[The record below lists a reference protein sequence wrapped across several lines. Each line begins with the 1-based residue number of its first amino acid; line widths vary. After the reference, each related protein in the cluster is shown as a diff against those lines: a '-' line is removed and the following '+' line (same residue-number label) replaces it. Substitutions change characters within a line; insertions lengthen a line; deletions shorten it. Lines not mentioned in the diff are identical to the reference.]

1 MRKENIMN
9 HRIDFERNILSNY
22 RGSILL
28 NIIVMI
34 VIFSSIISAVVY
46 MSSSSMRQAV
56 SSNQSTNAWNMAE
69 ACYRLLSVNYMNTT
83 DANNTQNADDDK
95 AIYLRNV
102 NNRTYVIPNNGSC
115 TLTIRPYWFYNAAAT
130 STGTNI
136 SVQLPGTAPTNFIMP
151 GSGQVKLGDAPGI
164 GVKSYTNGVFN
175 NSTGVFTCSFST
187 NTTLNRGDSVYLVLN
202 PNANQ
207 TLVPGSNLTL
217 NLGNF
222 AASAF
227 PAKDGL
233 IEIGTQT
240 RLYRYGTAAQTS
252 GGTTMTLTNLQYAV
266 QRSVASE
273 NTFSTPVAS
282 ATIVTFK
289 KYIAVQSR
297 GQVGAE
303 ERLMRFNQPIT
314 DSLAPLDPV
323 IAKLDTISQLNANFS
338 RDSSISSYT
347 VASLGTSGGG
357 SAAFS
362 IINSLS
368 TTGSGANAYK
378 CGAFWY
384 SNTSL
389 MNTQWTSASNLLSY
403 DVQLKTATGKFLLH
417 GTLGLALRAK
427 KVSSSSQPDNY
438 FGLTFMKYSLPNL
451 FFTTGSRKINPG
463 DSIVGVS
470 SGATGIVQGDPEITS
485 GSWDTGNARGKIRFT
500 SVTGSFSNSEWL
512 RVGGVN
518 LARMDGTNYFPAATD
533 FIPNEIKPKPSD
545 FSPARYNIGS
555 LLLVLWER
563 KSDGTFRWLAYK
575 DITNDD
581 YAKGLQDWNAPD
593 GSCTANCVESD
604 GQIINDNAS
613 IYVRIQERKVDLGS
627 GTPVKVNDINL
638 FYGDASS
645 RYTTPARPGNV
656 NAYDIKE
663 LRRRYAVANPF
674 VPVWAPSFLT
684 QWEQNVDF
692 FSHIESGTPIGSQP
706 QFQWDAVN
714 PNISSSAISVLRICD
729 DSTTYCASAANGTLR
744 TSHLVTPDSG
754 TYAQPEIG
762 MLACGNLRESPDYAT
777 AGFAEFAFKMSSA
790 GGSLTGGFIN
800 TSLSW

>member
-1 MRKENIMN
+1 MRHVTIMN
-9 HRIDFERNILSNY
+9 HRS
-22 RGSILL
+22 GSILL
-28 NIIVMI
+28 NIIVII

-69 ACYRLLSVNYMNTT
+69 ACYRLLSANYINTT
-83 DANNTQNADDDK
+83 DANNTLNADDDK
-95 AIYLRNV
+95 AIFLRNV

-130 STGTNI
+130 STGRNI
-136 SVQLPGTAPTNFIMP
+136 SVQLPGTAPTNFNMP
-151 GSGQVKLGDAPGI
+151 SSGQVKLGETPGI
-164 GVKSYTNGVFN
+164 GVKSYTSGVFN
-175 NSTGVFTCSFST
+175 NSTGVFTCSFAS
-187 NTTLNRGDSVYLVLN
+187 NTTLNKGDSVYLVLN

-217 NLGNF
+217 NLANF
-222 AASAF
+222 TASSF
-227 PAKDGL
+227 PTKDGL

-240 RLYRYGTAAQTS
+240 RLYRYSTVEQTS
-252 GGTTMTLTNLQYAV
+252 SGAIITLTNLQYAV

-273 NTFSTPVAS
+273 NTFSTPVAP

-289 KYIAVQSR
+289 KYIAIQSR

-303 ERLMRFNQPIT
+303 QRTMRFNQAIT
-314 DSLAPLDPV
+314 DSLAPMDPV
-323 IAKLDTISQLNANFS
+323 IAKLDTIAQLNANFS
-338 RDSSISSYT
+338 RDASITNYN
-347 VASLGTSGGG
+347 VANLGISGGG

-368 TTGSGANAYK
+368 TTGSGVNAYK

-384 SNTSL
+384 SKPDL
-389 MNTQWTSASNLLSY
+389 INTQWTSAGNLLSY
-403 DVQLKTATGKFLLH
+403 DVQLKTATGKSLLN
-417 GTLGLALRAK
+417 GALGLALRAK
-427 KVSSSSQPDNY
+427 KVTATSQPDTY
-438 FGLTFMKYSLPNL
+438 FGLTFMKYNLPNL
-451 FFTTGSRKINPG
+451 FFTTGSKEIKPG
-463 DSIVGVS
+463 ESVVGVS
-470 SGATGIVQGDPEITS
+470 SGATGIVQGAPEITS
-485 GSWDTGNARGKIRFT
+485 GSWDAGNARGKIRFT
-500 SVTGSFSNSEWL
+500 SVTGSFSNNEWL
-512 RVGGVN
+512 RVGTVN
-518 LARMDGTNYFPAATD
+518 LARMDGANYFPSAID
-533 FIPNEIKPKPSD
+533 YIPNGIKPMPSD

-613 IYVRIQERKVDLGS
+613 LYVRIQERKVDLGS
-627 GTPVKVNDINL
+627 GSPVKVNDINL
-638 FYGDASS
+638 FYGDGSS
-645 RYTTPARPGNV
+645 RYTTPPRPGNAT
-656 NAYDIKE
+656 AYDIKE
-663 LRRRYAVANPF
+663 LRRRYTVANPF
-674 VPVWAPSFLT
+674 VPVWTPSYLG

-692 FSHIESGTPIGSQP
+692 FSHVESGTPIDSQP

-714 PNISSSAISVLRICD
+714 PNISPSAISILRICD

-744 TSHLVTPDSG
+744 ISQLVTPDSG

-762 MLACGNLRESPDYAT
+762 MLACGNLRSSPDYAT
-777 AGFAEFAFKMSSA
+777 AGFAEFAFKMSSS
-790 GGSLTGGFIN
+790 GGSTTGGFID
-800 TSLSW
+800 TTLSW